1 MSTVFTENF
10 RGARAA
16 ILCYAVTDPD
26 SWERLQFWVSL
37 ALFIKGVST
46 STDGVFSLTGE
57 RAASSGGEMSTV
69 RGSDKAWPA
78 RWTEEEAGLAF
89 NLFRN
94 QQMTSIYVLQVDYHN
109 TTDFCDANDAKLFE
123 TSSKQNDG
131 IEELFATIVDDY
143 VADVKKNP
151 SILVQQAENKIS
163 GTGWGKKEKKK
174 ACCASS

>member
-1 MSTVFTENF
+1 M
-10 RGARAA
+10 
-16 ILCYAVTDPD
+16 I
-26 SWERLQFWVSL
+26 
-37 ALFIKGVST
+37 
-46 STDGVFSLTGE
+46 GE
-57 RAASSGGEMSTV
+57 RAASSGGEVSTV

-78 RWTEEEAGLAF
+78 WWTEEEAGLAF
-89 NLFRN
+89 NLSKN
-94 QQMTSIYVLQVDYHN
+94 PHMTSIYVLQVDYHN

-131 IEELFATIVDDY
+131 IEELFATIVEDY